1 MRKKT
6 VDPAT
11 IRLLVLDVDGVLTDG
26 RLYYS
31 AEGETLKVFNV
42 RDGYGIRNLAAAG
55 VEIAVISGRRS
66 AAVAERCRDLG
77 IRHVSQG
84 IQDKLARLN
93 VILKRLAIPAAEC
106 AIVGDDTIDV
116 EMMQAA
122 GIAFTVADAHP
133 DALRAAH
140 VVTKL
145 RGGHGAVREICDQL
159 LAARQRKRRK
169 R

>member
-6 VDPAT
+6 VDLAK

-26 RLYYS
+26 RLYYT

-42 RDGYGIRNLAAAG
+42 RDGYGIRNLAADG

-84 IQDKLARLN
+84 IQDKLSRLK
-93 VILKRLAIPAAEC
+93 VILKRLAIEASEC
-106 AIVGDDTIDV
+106 AVVGDDTIDV
-116 EMMQAA
+116 QMMQVA

-133 DALRAAH
+133 EAKRAAD
-140 VVTKL
+140 VVTQL
-145 RGGHGAVREICDQL
+145 RGGHGAVREICDRL
-159 LAARQRKRRK
+159 LAARQSKRRK

>member
-1 MRKKT
+1 MPKKT
-6 VDPAT
+6 ADLAK

-31 AEGETLKVFNV
+31 AEGEALKVFNV

-93 VILKRLAIPAAEC
+93 VILKRLAIAASEC

-122 GIAFTVADAHP
+122 GIAYTVADAHP
-133 DALRAAH
+133 DAKRAAD

-145 RGGHGAVREICDQL
+145 PGGRGAVREICDQL

>member
-6 VDPAT
+6 ADPAK

-55 VEIAVISGRRS
+55 VEIAVITGRRS
-66 AAVAERCRDLG
+66 EAVAERCRDLG

-93 VILKRLAIPAAEC
+93 VILKRLAIPASEC
-106 AIVGDDTIDV
+106 AVVGDDTIDV
-116 EMMQAA
+116 EMMQVA

-133 DALRAAH
+133 DARRAAD
-140 VVTKL
+140 VVTRL
-145 RGGHGAVREICDQL
+145 AGGHGAVREICDQL